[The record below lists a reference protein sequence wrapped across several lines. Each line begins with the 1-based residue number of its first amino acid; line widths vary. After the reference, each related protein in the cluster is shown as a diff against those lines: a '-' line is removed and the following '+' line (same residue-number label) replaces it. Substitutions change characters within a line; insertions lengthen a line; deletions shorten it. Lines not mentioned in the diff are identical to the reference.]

1 MEYGH
6 WLANTATAM
15 NLVMGLVSIEL
26 TYRGE
31 YLLAALAIGASMVFD
46 GLDGRIAR
54 MFSPTGSEFG
64 KQLDSICDVV
74 SFGAAPAF
82 LVYKVLSPD
91 FTYLSALAALIFA
104 VCGALR
110 LARFNITPAMPGKGF
125 TGMPITAAGGILAFM
140 SLRPQLL
147 SPLGL
152 LIFTFAL
159 AFIMV
164 STIRYPDFKGLKLPK
179 NRFILFGL
187 IGLILALAILIKFY
201 GRLEW
206 LLILLFIYALSG
218 PVYTYMMVKS
228 EDGQ

>member
-82 LVYKVLSPD
+82 LVY
-91 FTYLSALAALIFA
+91 
-104 VCGALR
+104 
-110 LARFNITPAMPGKGF
+110 
-125 TGMPITAAGGILAFM
+125 
-140 SLRPQLL
+140 
-147 SPLGL
+147 
-152 LIFTFAL
+152 
-159 AFIMV
+159 
-164 STIRYPDFKGLKLPK
+164 
-179 NRFILFGL
+179 
-187 IGLILALAILIKFY
+187 
-201 GRLEW
+201 
-206 LLILLFIYALSG
+206 
-218 PVYTYMMVKS
+218 
-228 EDGQ
+228 

>member
-1 MEYGH
+1 
-6 WLANTATAM
+6 
-15 NLVMGLVSIEL
+15 
-26 TYRGE
+26 
-31 YLLAALAIGASMVFD
+31 
-46 GLDGRIAR
+46 
-54 MFSPTGSEFG
+54 
-64 KQLDSICDVV
+64 
-74 SFGAAPAF
+74 
-82 LVYKVLSPD
+82 
-91 FTYLSALAALIFA
+91 
-104 VCGALR
+104 
-110 LARFNITPAMPGKGF
+110 
-125 TGMPITAAGGILAFM
+125 M

-147 SPLGL
+147 RPIGL

-164 STIRYPDFKGLKLPK
+164 STIRYPDFKGLRLPK

-206 LLILLFIYALSG
+206 LLIVLFIYDLSG